1 MKNHIHRI
9 VALLLSLSMMFSLSA
24 CFGTNKETT
33 GEDGAPNSNNTNN
46 PGAMGRYVE
55 TEEALPEGIM
65 SVKAMSQMPD
75 GSLRMLGDAGGQGI
89 GPWAAMSSKDGGR
102 TWEPIDYPW
111 LADLFGSPIISAALT
126 PDGIYMTH
134 TASVLDDTGEAA
146 EGENAGAELAAED
159 DSDAEKDGAAT
170 SADSSY
176 VNRDYTFAYGD
187 ANGFAE
193 IPFEP
198 VPEYDTVITTTLHA
212 AGNGDLLAVGMGGEI
227 LQFDTKTWKEKNTYQ
242 VTPGIGQLT
251 GVATYDNM
259 LAINSSDKIT
269 LYDLDSGSSRG
280 DIPISGIAQASYM
293 TQKTAAVSIPPDG
306 SAYFY
311 SNDSGLYRVP
321 MDTSVSERLVD
332 GGLSSMSIQT
342 MNFQSIFSVG
352 DDEYLA
358 LAATQELGSKLF
370 RYAYNP
376 DIPTEPSQVLKV
388 YSLYDN
394 KTIRQ
399 AISGYQTKN
408 PDVRVSY
415 QVGIDGGGGVTASD
429 VMRSL
434 STELLAGK
442 GPDVLVMDDM
452 PVESYIQ
459 KNVLSDMN
467 ELLAGESYLTNI
479 VNAYEK
485 DGKTYAIPARFSIP
499 MLLGNDVGNVKN
511 LRDFVSWLETQYTY
525 DIGIKSEDIVSRFY
539 ASCSNRWFTGDGAL
553 NEEAFRNDLEQLGT
567 MAAKIR
573 EVGEVQSYDNVVA
586 DTLLWYGGAISA
598 NYGMVSGYVDVTLF
612 DAAIKNRAGG
622 GYHPFPNDAGDIFVP
637 GTILA
642 LNASS
647 LEMENARRFVQYVL
661 SYDVQATHLG
671 DGFPVNS
678 AAFEQLSKNPAAD
691 EAQES
696 VVAAIAVNDART
708 GELIQ
713 VELNAAWPSDEFMIA
728 FKETLKNALI
738 PVKTNAVIREMVI
751 DETAGHISGT
761 KSLDDT
767 VRSFK
772 EKMDIY
778 LAE

>member
-9 VALLLSLSMMFSLSA
+9 VALLLSLSMVFSLSA
-24 CFGTNKETT
+24 CFGTNKETS
-33 GEDGAPNSNNTNN
+33 GEDGAPNSNNTNT

-65 SVKAMSQMPD
+65 SVKSMSQMPD

-134 TASVLDDTGEAA
+134 TASVLDATGEVA
-146 EGENAGAELAAED
+146 EGENAGAEQTAAET
-159 DSDAEKDGAAT
+159 DSADT

-176 VNRDYTFAYGD
+176 FSREYTFAYGD
-187 ANGFAE
+187 ANGLTE

-198 VPEYDTVITTTLHA
+198 IPEHDTVTTTTLFA
-212 AGNGDLLAVGMGGEI
+212 ASNGDLLAVSMTGEV
-227 LQFDTKTWKEKNTYQ
+227 LQIDTKNWREKNTYQ
-242 VTPGIGQLT
+242 ATPSVGRMA
-251 GVATYDNM
+251 GVATYDNI

-269 LYDLDSGSSRG
+269 LYDLDSGSSKG
-280 DIPISGIAQASYM
+280 DIPITTGITQASYM
-293 TQKTAAVSIPPDG
+293 TQKTAVVSVPPDG

-321 MDTSVSERLVD
+321 MDTAVSERLVD
-332 GGLSSMSIQT
+332 GGMSSMSIQT
-342 MNFQSIFSVG
+342 LNFQNIFQVD

-358 LAATQELGSKLF
+358 LASTQEQGTKVF

-399 AISGYQTKN
+399 AIAGYQLKN

-429 VMRSL
+429 AMRSL

-442 GPDVLVMDDM
+442 GPDVMVLDDM
-452 PVESYIQ
+452 PVDSYIQ
-459 KNVLSDMN
+459 KNVLYDLS
-467 ELLAGESYLTNI
+467 ELLTGDSYLANI
-479 VNAYEK
+479 VKAYEK

-499 MLLGNDVGNVKN
+499 ILLGNDIQNVKN
-511 LRDFVSWLETQYTY
+511 LNDFVSWLETQYTY
-525 DIGIKSEDIVSRFY
+525 DIGIKAEDIVSRFY
-539 ASCSNRWFTGDGAL
+539 AACSNRWFTDDGAL

-567 MAAKIR
+567 LAAKIG
-573 EVGEVQSYDNVVA
+573 EVGEVQSSDNIVI

-598 NYGMVSGYVDVTLF
+598 NYGMLSGYVDVTLF
-612 DAAIKNRAGG
+612 EAAIKGSAGG
-622 GYHPFPNDAGDIFVP
+622 GYHPFPNDGGDIFIPRTVL
-637 GTILA
+637 GI
-642 LNASS
+642 NASS
-647 LEMENARRFVQYVL
+647 PETENARSFVLYTL
-661 SYDVQATHLG
+661 SSEVQATDLG
-671 DGFPVNS
+671 DGFPVNT
-678 AAFEQLSKNPAAD
+678 AAFDQLSINQGGVENP
-691 EAQES
+691 ES
-696 VVAAIAVNDART
+696 LVAAITIEDART

-713 VELNAAWPSDEFMIA
+713 VELSSAWPSDEFMTA
-728 FKETLKNALI
+728 FKETLKNALV
-738 PVKTNAVIREMVI
+738 PVKTNAVIREMVL
-751 DETAGHISGT
+751 DETAGYISGT